1 MLKKQQQD
9 DMHKFNQQTSKESK
23 RKSNERH
30 RTVATKKN
38 WRHGTKIMIFLND
51 DFNISLCFD
60 WFDQVLFTN
69 TYRHEN
75 KIWQKKVKS
84 LFLFIYFRGR

>member
-30 RTVATKKN
+30 RTIATKE
-38 WRHGTKIMIFLND
+38 KIEGME
-51 DFNISLCFD
+51 
-60 WFDQVLFTN
+60 
-69 TYRHEN
+69 R
-75 KIWQKKVKS
+75 
-84 LFLFIYFRGR
+84 R